1 MLLPGWGAE
10 GQRRLA
16 ASTAVIVGCGALG
29 CASADLLARAGV
41 GRLILIDRD
50 LVEPTNLQRQTLYSE
65 RDLDEP
71 KAEAARQRLSEVNSQ
86 ITIEPRVADLSP
98 ASVSVVAPE
107 LLAPAGPTVIV
118 DGTDNTPTRY
128 LLNDLAVRAGLAY
141 AYAGVVA
148 THGLQATF
156 TPANTASGACLRCV
170 FEEPPAPGSL
180 PTCDTAGVLGPAV
193 AIVAGAQA
201 ADVIKVLLG
210 REDLLSRS
218 LLEFDLW
225 ANRRTRLDLASARRD
240 DCPCCGARKFEFLSG
255 ERSEGPVVLCGQ
267 NAVQIAP
274 PTSERAR
281 VDLSSLASSWAGL
294 GEVKSSVWLVKFHPA
309 GSPLSLTLFRDGRA
323 IVHGTDKPDAAR
335 AFLARFVGA

>member
-1 MLLPGWGAE
+1 MLLPGWGPE

-16 ASTAVIVGCGALG
+16 SSTAVIVGCGALG
-29 CASADLLARAGV
+29 CASSDLLARAGV

-50 LVEPTNLQRQTLYSE
+50 LVEPTNLQRQTLYAE
-65 RDLDEP
+65 ADLDWP
-71 KAEAARQRLSEVNSQ
+71 KAEAAARRLRAVNSD
-86 ITIEPRVADLSP
+86 IAVDPRVCDLSH
-98 ASVSVVAPE
+98 ASVREVAPE
-107 LLAPAGPTVIV
+107 LLEPVGPTVII

-128 LLNDLAVRAGLAY
+128 LLNDLAVHAGLAY

-156 TPANTASGACLRCV
+156 TPFASGPVGACLRCV
-170 FEEPPAPGSL
+170 FEDPPAPGSL

-201 ADVIKVLLG
+201 ADAIKVLLG

-225 ANRRTRLDLASARRD
+225 SNRRTRLDLASARRP
-240 DCPCCGARKFEFLSG
+240 DCPCCGQRRFEFLSG

-267 NAVQIAP
+267 TAVQLAP
-274 PTSERAR
+274 APGTR
-281 VDLSSLASSWAGL
+281 VDLVSLASAWAPL
-294 GEVKSSVWLVKFHPA
+294 GDVKSSPWLIRFAPA
-309 GSPLSLTLFRDGRA
+309 GSALSLTLFRDGRT

-335 AFLARFVGA
+335 AFHARFVGA

>member
-1 MLLPGWGAE
+1 MLLPGWGPE

-41 GRLILIDRD
+41 GALILIDRD
-50 LVEPTNLQRQTLYSE
+50 LVEPTNLQRQTLYAE
-65 RDLDEP
+65 ADLDWP
-71 KAEAARQRLSEVNSQ
+71 KAEAAARRLRSINSE
-86 ITIEPRVADLSP
+86 ITIQPRVADLSA
-98 ASVSVVAPE
+98 ASVGSVAPE
-107 LLAPAGPTVIV
+107 LLAPAGPTIII

-156 TPANTASGACLRCV
+156 TPVDGGACLRCV
-170 FEEPPAPGSL
+170 FEEPPSPGSL

-201 ADVIKVLLG
+201 ADALKILLG
-210 REDLLSRS
+210 RHDLLSRS

-225 ANRRTRLDLASARRD
+225 ANRRTRLDLASARRE
-240 DCPCCGARKFEFLSG
+240 DCPCCGQRRFEFLSG

-274 PTSERAR
+274 APGSR
-281 VDLSSLASSWAGL
+281 VDLVSLASAWAPL
-294 GEVKSSVWLVKFHPA
+294 GDVKSSPWLIKFAPA
-309 GSPLSLTLFRDGRA
+309 GSALSLTLFRDGRT

-335 AFLARFVGA
+335 AFHARFVGA